1 MPASSQS
8 WVKLR
13 IPAGFRAREPPR
25 RAKTLRDE
33 WISGRTGT
41 RICGWARQR
50 ETEMSSWNDSAKWQ
64 TYLSREGC
72 PVCNQTPETRPS
84 TERSIAD
91 LSVSRLIADSH
102 TCLKGYCCL
111 VLTPHVVEIYDL
123 SDEESA
129 AFTRDMKIASLA
141 LKQVTGAVKINYDIH
156 GNTIPHMHVH
166 LYPRQIGDQFENGP
180 MDWRTRTPKMY
191 QTGEFDAF
199 IEQMKKAVKEVSSA
213 VVAACASRS

>member
-1 MPASSQS
+1 
-8 WVKLR
+8 
-13 IPAGFRAREPPR
+13 
-25 RAKTLRDE
+25 
-33 WISGRTGT
+33 
-41 RICGWARQR
+41 
-50 ETEMSSWNDSAKWQ
+50 MSSWNDSAKWQ

-129 AFTRDMKIASLA
+129 AFMRDMKIASLA
-141 LKQVTGAVKINYDIH
+141 LKQVTGTVKINYEIH

-191 QTGEFDAF
+191 QAGEFDAF
-199 IEQMKKAVKEVSSA
+199 IEQMKKAVTEVSSA